1 MVIKKITES
10 DCTYHRRKEK
20 MKEQEN
26 KKLEEMLNSMD
37 DTELL
42 IMYHESLRA
51 LVKRGI
57 NPLEEK

>member
-1 MVIKKITES
+1 
-10 DCTYHRRKEK
+10 